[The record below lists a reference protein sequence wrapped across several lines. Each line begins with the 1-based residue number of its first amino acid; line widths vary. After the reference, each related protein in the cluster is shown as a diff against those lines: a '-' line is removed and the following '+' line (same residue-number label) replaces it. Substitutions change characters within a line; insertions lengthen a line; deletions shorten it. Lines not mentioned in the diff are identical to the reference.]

1 MDPTSLEVHEDCV
14 GLYAT
19 DKTDADTITKTIID
33 SLTRF
38 YLPLNQ
44 CGQCYDGAS
53 GKHTGVCTQ
62 IQMKEPRAMYIHCM
76 GHNLT

>member
-1 MDPTSLEVHEDCV
+1 MDPTSLEVYEDCV

-19 DKTDADTITKTIID
+19 DKTDADTITKVIID

-38 YLPLNQ
+38 NLPLNH
-44 CGQCYDGAS
+44 CRGQCYDGASTMS

-62 IQMKEPRAMYIHCM
+62 KERAQGYVHSLY
-76 GHNLT
+76 GS